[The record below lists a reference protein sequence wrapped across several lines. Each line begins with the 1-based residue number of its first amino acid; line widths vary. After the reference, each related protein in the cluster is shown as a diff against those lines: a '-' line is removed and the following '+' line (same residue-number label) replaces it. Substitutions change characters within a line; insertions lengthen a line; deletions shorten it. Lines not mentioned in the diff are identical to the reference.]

1 MIDGS
6 TRVHFKYQRLTRTLA
21 TSHVARDAPWPLSRL
36 CRSRS
41 SSGSGAIRCLSSVL
55 SLLEDAATAL
65 ANTGWNVH
73 RAETI
78 EDVGDVVAS
87 ICRDIDATTALRS
100 GHEVLDEAK
109 IYATLEREG
118 VDLRDM
124 TLEDD
129 MQSEERAE
137 ARKSHR
143 EEIFK
148 TDVGITGGD
157 YVIAETGTLVIHP
170 RKGVS
175 RLTSLA
181 PPVHIAVIKRGQVL
195 PSLDELFLLEHV
207 EIHTGNRHAGM
218 NLISGP
224 SRTGDIEATIVHG
237 IHGPVETHIVLV
249 G

>member
-1 MIDGS
+1 MDRKDFISNINTALGRPR
-6 TRVHFKYQRLTRTLA
+6 TPNAPGAHPGRFPNFQEAEVVAEATRT
-21 TSHVARDAPWPLSRL
+21 DAAD
-36 CRSRS
+36 RS
-41 SSGSGAIRCLSSVL
+41 SH
-55 SLLEDAATAL
+55 LLEAAATAL
-65 ANTGWNVH
+65 ATTGWKVH

-87 ICRDIDATTALRS
+87 ICHEIGAKDALRS
-100 GHEVLDEAK
+100 GHEVLDEAQ
-109 IYATLEREG
+109 IHAALDRQG
-118 VDLRDM
+118 VNLSDM
-124 TLEDD
+124 TLDEEMSDD
-129 MQSEERAE
+129 ERRD
-137 ARKSHR
+137 ARASHR
-143 EEIFK
+143 KEVFR

-207 EIHTGNRHAGM
+207 DIHSGNRHAAM